1 MQSLL
6 TFKVRRGK
14 SELHRAGCWL
24 TASQGDLKDSA
35 TEIYR
40 CLLTQA
46 VRVERR
52 GKSSPRPMVTWEV
65 CKLYPQQ
72 RRLGL

>member
-40 CLLTQA
+40 Q
-46 VRVERR
+46 
-52 GKSSPRPMVTWEV
+52 
-65 CKLYPQQ
+65 KLYYLTEFTFVIGKGGKA
-72 RRLGL
+72 R

>member
-14 SELHRAGCWL
+14 SELHRAGCWI

-40 CLLTQA
+40 QKFLTEFTF
-46 VRVERR
+46 VT
-52 GKSSPRPMVTWEV
+52 GKGGKAR
-65 CKLYPQQ
+65 
-72 RRLGL
+72 

>member
-40 CLLTQA
+40 Q
-46 VRVERR
+46 
-52 GKSSPRPMVTWEV
+52 
-65 CKLYPQQ
+65 KLYYLTEFTFVTGKGGKA
-72 RRLGL
+72 R

>member
-35 TEIYR
+35 TEIY
-40 CLLTQA
+40 CQKFLTEFTFA
-46 VRVERR
+46 P
-52 GKSSPRPMVTWEV
+52 GKGGKAR
-65 CKLYPQQ
+65 
-72 RRLGL
+72 

>member
-1 MQSLL
+1 MIHAIAAS
-6 TFKVRRGK
+6 FKARRGK

-40 CLLTQA
+40 QKFLTEFTF
-46 VRVERR
+46 VT
-52 GKSSPRPMVTWEV
+52 GKGGKAR
-65 CKLYPQQ
+65 
-72 RRLGL
+72 

>member
-40 CLLTQA
+40 QKFLTEFTF
-46 VRVERR
+46 VT
-52 GKSSPRPMVTWEV
+52 GKGGKAR
-65 CKLYPQQ
+65 
-72 RRLGL
+72 

>member
-24 TASQGDLKDSA
+24 TASEGDLKESA
-35 TEIYR
+35 TEINRRNALALARMER
-40 CLLTQA
+40 C
-46 VRVERR
+46 
-52 GKSSPRPMVTWEV
+52 GKSAPAAR
-65 CKLYPQQ
+65 
-72 RRLGL
+72 

>member
-6 TFKVRRGK
+6 TFKLGEEVGAPD
-14 SELHRAGCWL
+14 RAGCWL

-40 CLLTQA
+40 Q
-46 VRVERR
+46 
-52 GKSSPRPMVTWEV
+52 
-65 CKLYPQQ
+65 KLYYLTEFTFVTGKGGKA
-72 RRLGL
+72 R

>member
-14 SELHRAGCWL
+14 SELQRAGCWL

-40 CLLTQA
+40 QKFLTEFTF
-46 VRVERR
+46 VT
-52 GKSSPRPMVTWEV
+52 GKGGKAR
-65 CKLYPQQ
+65 
-72 RRLGL
+72 

>member
-6 TFKVRRGK
+6 TQDVRRGK

-40 CLLTQA
+40 QKLFLT
-46 VRVERR
+46 EFIFMT
-52 GKSSPRPMVTWEV
+52 GKAGKAR
-65 CKLYPQQ
+65 
-72 RRLGL
+72 